1 MTDSEQLPLFDL
13 PGGKTRK
20 QQPAPPSAPAV
31 ITAQTPIK
39 EALNTYLDA
48 LQVNGASIYTIKAF
62 KSDLG
67 LLAGWAGE
75 DTALGDFGTRT
86 LNDFLNWMQK
96 ERGVPCSPK
105 TYARRVTA
113 LKNFFGYLHSNEILR
128 RDPSNAVIQKTVNT
142 PLPDPL
148 TDEEVASALTA
159 CRAMRMGMFGQKP
172 DARPMLLVLL
182 LLETGIKKS
191 ETISL
196 HLKDVERDDPD
207 EARLWVRYANPKQRF
222 KERHLPISKEWL
234 TVLDEYIHQRQPED
248 LIFDKTARMLEYVLR
263 DVSKLADIEPSKM
276 SFETLRWTCAFRDY
290 REGMEPDNL
299 RQKLGISRITW
310 SKTGEK
316 LAQLMRGY
324 HSDED
329 ADHEE

>member
-1 MTDSEQLPLFDL
+1 MSDSEQLPLFDL
-13 PGGKTRK
+13 PGGKPRK
-20 QQPAPPSAPAV
+20 QPAPVIAPPV
-31 ITAQTPIK
+31 ITAKTPIK
-39 EALNTYLDA
+39 EALHTYLDA
-48 LQVNGASIYTIKAF
+48 LQVNGASIYTIRAF

-75 DTALGDFGTRT
+75 ETALGDFGTRT

-128 RDPSNAVIQKTVNT
+128 RDPSNAVIQRTVNT
-142 PLPDPL
+142 PLPAPL
-148 TDEEVASALTA
+148 TDDEVAAALTA
-159 CRAMRMGMFGQKP
+159 CRAMQMGMFGQKP
-172 DARPMLLVLL
+172 DARPMLLVML

-196 HLKDVERDDPD
+196 HLKDVERAHPD
-207 EARLWVRYANPKQRF
+207 GVRLWVRYPNPKQRF
-222 KERHLPISKEWL
+222 KERHLPISEDWL
-234 TVLDEYIHQRQPED
+234 NVLDEYVRQRQPED

-263 DVSKLADIEPSKM
+263 DVSKLADIEASKM

-290 REGMEPDNL
+290 RGGMEPDDL

-324 HSDED
+324 RGDED
-329 ADHEE
+329 TDEE